1 MKYLYRISLTFMILT
16 ILSAAVLSGFYFY
29 QQHNENQ
36 RKAREE
42 KAEETATVNNQI
54 DCDTEYV
61 ILEQDLNSGESRSLV
76 EEIPSKYI
84 GRTKEQLISILEQE
98 ERSPS
103 LRDRQ
108 KGIVSI
114 RLSAFSN
121 ERVVVVKTYEI
132 KEKEEEKEPGENK
145 AENRE
150 MGEEEEVEE
159 TMQSDMET
167 IESIESG
174 NASGVYYLM
183 ANGGLVYVYKEDM
196 ETLYLATDITLDRLP
211 DDVRQEILDK
221 KYIKSEE
228 ELYNFLESYSS

>member
-16 ILSAAVLSGFYFY
+16 ILSAALLSGYYFY
-29 QQHNENQ
+29 QQHNES
-36 RKAREE
+36 KSKKSEE
-42 KAEETATVNNQI
+42 KIEQTAVANNQI

-61 ILEQDLNSGESRSLV
+61 ILEQDLNTGESKSLV

-132 KEKEEEKEPGENK
+132 KENGTVEEESGESGT
-145 AENRE
+145 ET
-150 MGEEEEVEE
+150 EEVEE

-167 IESIESG
+167 IGTENTE
-174 NASGVYYLM
+174 GVYYLM
-183 ANGGLVYVYKEDM
+183 ANGGVVYVYQGDM
-196 ETLYLATDITLDRLP
+196 KTLYLATDITIDQLP

-221 KYIKSEE
+221 KYIKNEE